1 MEHIAISSF
10 RARLGN
16 SLSFEKAGVKPEN
29 LKAYADSVVELR
41 FLNVVLLWLLIKGIA
56 MNFLPV

>member
-1 MEHIAISSF
+1 MSSF

-56 MNFLPV
+56 MNFLLV

>member
-1 MEHIAISSF
+1 MEHITMSSF
-10 RARLGN
+10 RGRLGN

-41 FLNVVLLWLLIKGIA
+41 FQNVVLLWLSIKA
-56 MNFLPV
+56 